1 MMGIK
6 TAAIDLE
13 QALID
18 PGSVFDTP
26 EDVAACEGINREQKV
41 EVLRRWGYDSLELE
55 VAEEENM
62 TGGERDILD
71 RVVRVLTLLG
81 VEPDIR
87 HRPPT
92 KQGAI

>member
-1 MMGIK
+1 MAEESTG
-6 TAAIDLE
+6 IDLE
-13 QALID
+13 QAMID
-18 PGSVFDTP
+18 PASVFNEP
-26 EDVAACEGINREQKV
+26 EDVVACDTIDLEQKI
-41 EVLRRWGYDSLELE
+41 EILRRWGYDSLELE

-62 TGGERDILD
+62 TGGERDVLD
-71 RVVRVLTLLG
+71 RVVKALESLG